1 MSAQNTNPID
11 ANLQQARRK
20 SGMAHQ
26 ILVKFKE
33 TGISEELDDDLAQLC
48 TDLGD
53 LWSAQLSFTEK
64 LNAFLDHPND
74 WSKISENLADIRAE
88 VDHIRWHSTSIE
100 SSLDTI
106 GQYAYSQLED

>member
-1 MSAQNTNPID
+1 MSPIYNKLGESPVWHINID
-11 ANLQQARRK
+11 
-20 SGMAHQ
+20 Q
-26 ILVKFKE
+26 IQR

-100 SSLDTI
+100 SPLDTM

>member
-1 MSAQNTNPID
+1 MSTQNTNPIEP
-11 ANLQQARRK
+11 NLQQARRK

-26 ILVKFKE
+26 ILIKFKE

-64 LNAFLDHPND
+64 LKAFLDHSND
-74 WSKISENLADIRAE
+74 WGRISENLADLRAE
-88 VDHIRWHSTSIE
+88 VDHIRWHSTAIQNP
-100 SSLDTI
+100 LDII